1 MPKVRYLRRT
11 EIENATLCLL
21 AEYGRKYG
29 EVVEPPIPVEEILEA
44 HLGLTL
50 DFENLAERLG
60 LGDVLGATWIRGRR
74 VLVDQSLD
82 PTENP
87 PKEGRYRFTLA
98 HELGHWELH
107 RHHFLSDVAQ
117 GQLFDEKREPSIV
130 CRTSSR
136 KDPMEWQA
144 DTFSGYLLMPE
155 DMMLQAWKIRQGNCE
170 PYIAKEEMTDLSA
183 RWGLTEDSRPTV
195 DVARELAREFNVS
208 GQAMQIRLIGL
219 GLIKTENPGPGL
231 FSSDARS
238 STGGFSHG

>member
-1 MPKVRYLRRT
+1 MAKVKFLKHD

-44 HLGLTL
+44 HLELTL
-50 DFENLAERLG
+50 DFDDLTKRLG
-60 LGDVLGATWIRGRR
+60 VPDVLGATWIQDKL

-107 RHHFLSDVAQ
+107 RYHFLANAAQ
-117 GQLFDEKREPSIV
+117 PMLFGEKAEPSIV

-136 KDPMEWQA
+136 KEPMEWQA
-144 DTFSGYLLMPE
+144 DMFSGYLLMPKE
-155 DMMLQAWKIRQGNCE
+155 MIFAAWQTRCGNLE
-170 PYIAKEEMTDLSA
+170 PYIAKKEMAGLSA
-183 RWGLTEDSRPTV
+183 KWGLAENEQPTV
-195 DVARELAREFNVS
+195 DIAKKMARQFNVS
-208 GQAMQIRLIGL
+208 GQSMQIRLIGL
-219 GLIKTENPGPGL
+219 GLIRTEVPAPDL
-231 FSSDARS
+231 F
-238 STGGFSHG
+238 TG